1 MVEGL
6 RKTTKSNS
14 TDSLCS
20 HRGSDHEHS
29 KRYRLQILH
38 TFIEIMHHR
47 DVMYVCESAYVSLC
61 VKVRMYAGT
70 NYVHSIP
77 VAALCFP
84 FT

>member
-1 MVEGL
+1 
-6 RKTTKSNS
+6 
-14 TDSLCS
+14 
-20 HRGSDHEHS
+20 
-29 KRYRLQILH
+29 
-38 TFIEIMHHR
+38 MHHR